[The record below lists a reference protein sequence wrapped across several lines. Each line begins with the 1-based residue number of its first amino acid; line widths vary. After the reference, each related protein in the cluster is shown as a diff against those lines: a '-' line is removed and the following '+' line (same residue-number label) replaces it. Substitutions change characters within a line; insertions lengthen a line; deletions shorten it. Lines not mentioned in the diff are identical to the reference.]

1 MHNDQSLIEYQ
12 SDTQS
17 CCAIQ
22 CGTKQFSA
30 TNLPGWVHEPA
41 EAVERREL
49 TVLDQAEGL
58 LTVDDV
64 AAYLRVST
72 KTVRRQI
79 AAGHISAIR
88 IGRLI
93 RVSPEEV
100 MRLNGIKYNIF
111 INNK

>member
-1 MHNDQSLIEYQ
+1 MEAANSSTNKHGGIKQP
-12 SDTQS
+12 DT
-17 CCAIQ
+17 
-22 CGTKQFSA
+22 A
-30 TNLPGWVHEPA
+30 TLPSWVHEPA
-41 EAVERREL
+41 DAIEPDQSRPKGHIEA
-49 TVLDQAEGL
+49 L

-93 RVSPEEV
+93 RVSADEL
-100 MRLNGIKYNIF
+100 MRLTGIKYNSVIS
-111 INNK
+111 NKEQYSE